1 MEGTYK
7 VPPPILVESINPM
20 NSLMGIENGP
30 ATRQGS
36 ARSMSF
42 LEKDCEEPVIDPEVG
57 GDGRMISERP
67 TISGIAEKRPTESR
81 GLHQ

>member
-1 MEGTYK
+1 
-7 VPPPILVESINPM
+7 
-20 NSLMGIENGP
+20 
-30 ATRQGS
+30 
-36 ARSMSF
+36 MSF
-42 LEKDCEEPVIDPEVG
+42 LEKDCEGPVIDPEVG